1 MFLCKIK
8 KNKEATVTSNLKVM
22 YKKLSFFLVIATI
35 PITSL
40 AQPSNKHFEI
50 VGKLAGFADS
60 TLIYLED
67 LTTSSPVSLDSTFVI
82 NNQFC
87 FTGTMKEDITRVII
101 RSNDYSNYKYFWLE
115 NSNITFTATKNK
127 FSDAIIIGSKTQ
139 DEQTLL
145 DAAIKSTGNEKEQS
159 ILFIQNNPNSIISAS
174 ILCLN
179 AATWGKDTTLML
191 YQSLTEPIRNTSYGK
206 NVFEFTTLNKYLK
219 VGDRYVNFAQTDIE
233 GKAVSLSEFEGKVV
247 LLEFWASW
255 CVVCRQNN
263 SELVKIYNDFKNKG
277 FNILGVAAEYEK
289 IKWIEAVR
297 KDGLSW
303 SNVSDL
309 NGDRNKA
316 VLMYGVSDFPTNFL
330 IDRNGIIVAKNLK
343 NDDLRNKLNELL
355 R

>member
-1 MFLCKIK
+1 MFK
-8 KNKEATVTSNLKVM
+8 TF
-22 YKKLSFFLVIATI
+22 SFFLVIATI
-35 PITSL
+35 AITSP
-40 AQPSNKHFEI
+40 AQTSNRNFEI
-50 VGKLAGFADS
+50 AGKITGFADS

-67 LTTSSPVSLDSTFVI
+67 LTNSSPVSIDSTLVI
-82 NNQFC
+82 NSQFRI
-87 FTGTMKEDITRVII
+87 TGTMSDDFTRVII
-101 RSNDYSNYKYFWLE
+101 RSKDYSNYKYFWLE
-115 NSNITFTATKNK
+115 NSKIIFTATVNK

-145 DAAIKSTGNEKEQS
+145 DAAIKSTGNEKEKS
-159 ILFIQNNPNSIISAS
+159 ILFIQTHPNSIISAS
-174 ILCLN
+174 ILSLN
-179 AATWGKDTTLML
+179 AATWGKDTTML
-191 YQSLTEPIRNTSYGK
+191 LYKNLSEAMRNTSYGK
-206 NVFEFTTLNKYLK
+206 DALEYITLNKNLK
-219 VGDRYVNFAQTDIE
+219 VGDRYINFHQTDVE
-233 GKAVSLSEFEGKVV
+233 GNTVSLSEFEGKVV

-263 SELVKIYNDFKNKG
+263 PELVKIYNDFKNKG

-303 SNVSDL
+303 QNVSDL